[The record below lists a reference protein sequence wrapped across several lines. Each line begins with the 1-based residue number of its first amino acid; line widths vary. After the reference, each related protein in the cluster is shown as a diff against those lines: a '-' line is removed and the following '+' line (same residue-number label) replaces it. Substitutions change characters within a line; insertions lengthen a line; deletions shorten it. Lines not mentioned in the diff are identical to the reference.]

1 MLTAMPVP
9 QELIDQVT
17 SMDGRGYK
25 AYKNLQGR
33 SFPFGLFQLTFEHVQ
48 GDPFAAP
55 SRLSIK
61 IALPSAGF
69 SSFHYNTP
77 LRTLAL
83 EDHLL
88 RAVKHR
94 VQQCQGR
101 VKGSG
106 RSGEV
111 AVQSPG
117 QKVIRRSGMQI
128 IKDNLIL
135 TLFAGLPGDG
145 RRVLAKECVKLLSN
159 ILPPVWE
166 ESLLAKSLD
175 MNQVQKALE
184 TLEDYSALSEML
196 NQNQWASYIANGS
209 LLPRASG
216 ISDLPLKDGGV
227 VFSAPEELSTEIHL
241 PHRGKISGMAIPL
254 GITLVVGGGFHG
266 KSTLLKAIQDA
277 VYPHVTGDGREC
289 IATQTTAVKIRA
301 EDGRSVQPINV
312 SGFMDNLPLVPS
324 TENFSTVSASGST
337 SQAVNILEAVEAGS
351 SLLLMDEDTCATNF
365 MIRDAR
371 MQALITSNQEPI
383 TPLVDRIEELNKSF
397 AVSTLLVMGGS
408 GDYFDSADQ
417 VIAMDSFQPRLV
429 TARAK
434 QIVRE
439 NPGSRKTE
447 APSPL
452 PKVQMRTRNLSE
464 LDFSRGK
471 KPCVIQIQKTISL
484 ILGRTEIDVRYIEH
498 LVEPGQLELCGWILK
513 QLKDMQETDA
523 NVSNSDAIKIILKT
537 IETGELE
544 SITPFN
550 NGLLTLPRFQ
560 DVMAILNRLR

>member
-1 MLTAMPVP
+1 MPAP
-9 QELIDQVT
+9 QELLNQIT
-17 SMDGRGYK
+17 PLDGKGYK
-25 AYKNLQGR
+25 TYKNLQGK
-33 SFPFGLFQLTFEHVQ
+33 SFSFGLFQITFNHVQ

-61 IALPSAGF
+61 VELASAGF
-69 SSFHYNTP
+69 SNSHYNSP
-77 LRTLAL
+77 LRKLAL
-83 EDHLL
+83 EDYLL
-88 RAVKHR
+88 REVDRH
-94 VQQCQGR
+94 VQQCRGK

-117 QKVIRRSGMQI
+117 QKIIRRSGMQI
-128 IKDNLIL
+128 KNDSLTL

-145 RRVLAKECVKLLSN
+145 RRVLAKECVKLFSE

-175 MNQVQKALE
+175 MNRVQRALD
-184 TLEDYSALSEML
+184 TLEDYSALSQL
-196 NQNQWASYIANGS
+196 LAQNHWASFVADGS

-216 ISDLPLKDGGV
+216 VSDLPLKKGGV
-227 VFSAPEELSTEIHL
+227 LFSAPKELSAEVHL
-241 PHRGKISGMAIPL
+241 PHRGKVRGMPISL
-254 GITLVVGGGFHG
+254 GITLIVGGGFHG

-277 VYPHVTGDGREC
+277 VYPHVAGDGREC
-289 IATQTTAVKIRA
+289 IATQPTAVKIRA
-301 EDGRSVQPINV
+301 EDDRSVQPINV
-312 SGFMDNLPLVPS
+312 SGFMDNLPLIPS

-337 SQAVNILEAVEAGS
+337 SQAVNILEAIEADS

-371 MQALITSNQEPI
+371 MQALITSNEEPI
-383 TPLVDRIEELNKSF
+383 TPLVDRIGELYKDF
-397 AVSTLLVMGGS
+397 GVSTLLVMGGS

-417 VIAMDSFQPRLV
+417 IIAIESFQPRLV

-434 QIVRE
+434 QIVQD

-447 APSPL
+447 TNWPL
-452 PKVQMRTRNLSE
+452 PKVQTRTRNLSA

-471 KPCVIQIQKTISL
+471 KPCVIQTQKLISL
-484 ILGRTEIDVRYIEH
+484 ILGRTEIDVRYVEH

-513 QLKDMQETDA
+513 QLKDRQEKDPSL
-523 NVSNSDAIKIILKT
+523 SNRDGIKIILET
-537 IETGELE
+537 IENGELE
-544 SITPFN
+544 SFAPFN
-550 NGLLTLPRFQ
+550 NGLLALPRFQ
-560 DVMAILNRLR
+560 DAMAILNRLR

>member
-9 QELIDQVT
+9 PELIDQVI

-25 AYKNLQGR
+25 AYKNLQGQ

-61 IALPSAGF
+61 IELPSAGF
-69 SSFHYNTP
+69 SNSHYNTP
-77 LRTLAL
+77 LRKLAL

-88 RAVKHR
+88 RAVNQR
-94 VQQCQGR
+94 VQKCQGKI
-101 VKGSG
+101 KGSG
-106 RSGEV
+106 RSGEI

-128 IKDNLIL
+128 KKDDLIL

-145 RRVLAKECVKLLSN
+145 RRVLAKECVKLLAEV
-159 ILPPVWE
+159 IPPVWE
-166 ESLLAKSLD
+166 ECLLTKSLD
-175 MNQVQKALE
+175 MNEVQKAIE
-184 TLEDYSALSEML
+184 TLEDYSALSELL
-196 NQNQWASYIANGS
+196 NQNQWASFVANGS

-216 ISDLPLKDGGV
+216 ISDLPLKSGGV
-227 VFSAPEELSTEIHL
+227 LFSAPEELSTEIHL
-241 PHRGKISGMAIPL
+241 PHSGKICGMAIPL
-254 GITLVVGGGFHG
+254 GITLIVGGGFHG

-277 VYPHVTGDGREC
+277 VYPHVIEDGRER
-289 IATQTTAVKIRA
+289 IATQPTAVKIRA
-301 EDGRSVQPINV
+301 EDGRSIQPINV

-324 TENFSTVSASGST
+324 TANFSTVSASGST
-337 SQAVNILEAVEAGS
+337 SQAVNILEAIEAGS

-365 MIRDAR
+365 MIRDER
-371 MQALITSNQEPI
+371 MQALITSTQEPI
-383 TPLVDRIEELNKSF
+383 TPLVDRINELQKNF

-408 GDYFDSADQ
+408 GDYFESADQ

-429 TARAK
+429 TAKAK

-447 APSPL
+447 AQSPL
-452 PKVQMRTRNLSE
+452 PKVQMRTRNLSG

-471 KPCVIQIQKTISL
+471 KPCVIQTQKIISL

-498 LVEPGQLELCGWILK
+498 LIEPGQLELCGWILK
-513 QLKDMQETDA
+513 QLKDMQENDSY
-523 NVSNSDAIKIILKT
+523 VSNSTAIKCILKNV
-537 IETGELE
+537 ETGELE
-544 SITPFN
+544 SIAPFN
-550 NGLLTLPRFQ
+550 NGLLALPRFQ
-560 DVMAILNRLR
+560 DVMAVLNRLR